1 MPRTKLYHVPCSIPC
16 IPPTQ
21 PTPSSLFRFRTHRS
35 ASFWQDTPGEHS
47 PLVGFLADGIPL
59 YGPRGAGGELPSGV
73 DECGGHVG
81 DGSAGEP
88 AFYHYHASSTAP
100 YTVACLKGCVS
111 SSDWGTLGSA
121 SCTQATSEWGGI
133 GVARGVS
140 GKSCE
145 RFQTVACHPCAAF
158 FTPEPY
164 LVSSP
169 LLSCPPLCSL
179 CPPLL
184 CSALLCSLLLSSLSP
199 RLLILPLPPQTPP
212 PRLPTPEQY
221 DYSSLAAVQAA

>member
-1 MPRTKLYHVPCSIPC
+1 MMVPRRASSRLVPAFALVALLCFARIDHAACNARSFGLPRFGGRLGGLVGGSGTGGIWSYFR
-16 IPPTQ
+16 PPGTSGAGGSGATSGGQ
-21 PTPSSLFRFRTHRS
+21 SGQSGFGSQGGGGMSGQPSSTGGGDMGGGAMGRR
-35 ASFWQDTPGEHS
+35 DTPGEHS

-121 SCTQATSEWGGI
+121 SCTQAT
-133 GVARGVS
+133 
-140 GKSCE
+140 K
-145 RFQTVACHPCAAF
+145 
-158 FTPEPY
+158 
-164 LVSSP
+164 
-169 LLSCPPLCSL
+169 
-179 CPPLL
+179 
-184 CSALLCSLLLSSLSP
+184 
-199 RLLILPLPPQTPP
+199 
-212 PRLPTPEQY
+212 QY